1 MPFSFFPSNGF
12 LCFGDI
18 THANE
23 RRPTCNLAAKRYIIE
38 YSLNGY
44 QHIYSPAIRWNLIRE
59 VIARLSRR
67 LHSFQNLSRLTF
79 PRRERAYFF
88 SHTINKHKLAQ
99 SRARNVS
106 LSHRRPVP
114 RKSFI
119 LLPELHALLP
129 PPRRASSRRHCEAL
143 RPFNGRRI

>member
-44 QHIYSPAIRWNLIRE
+44 QHIFSRDSLESHSRSNRATFSATSFLSESFEAHLSP
-59 VIARLSRR
+59 
-67 LHSFQNLSRLTF
+67 
-79 PRRERAYFF
+79 ERARIFF